1 VKGEIAGNGSM
12 IRVGS
17 NKSILGLGEDASLTN
32 LGLAISYD
40 SNIVIRNIHFKSGP
54 GDAVSIEE
62 SAHHI
67 WVDHNTLE
75 NYGDGLLDIK
85 RASDWITVSWNQ
97 FLNHK
102 DVGLVGHS
110 DENGVQDTL
119 ILHVSFHHNWYTQ
132 VQGSAPRVRYGQVHV
147 FNNLYQSLS
156 NYAVASTQFAQVVF
170 EGNDLEDVSK
180 PSLIQHTSDFAGTLS
195 ERLNLYV
202 DCGAVQSGGVVFD
215 PATQYSYTLLPVEQV
230 RALVQSASGVGRLAQ
245 LRLGK

>member
-1 VKGEIAGNGSM
+1 MKGGIAGNGRM

-32 LGLAISYD
+32 LGLAISQD

-54 GDAVSIEE
+54 GDAISIEE

-215 PATQYSYTLLPVEQV
+215 PATHYSYTLQPVEQV
-230 RALVQSASGVGRLAQ
+230 RALV
-245 LRLGK
+245 